1 MMLIAYVTRRAIIPL
16 LLVCAVRVCSAY
28 SLEGPKWPDASV
40 VNFQLALGNANR
52 TLSDGNTSWNVA
64 ASPGLG
70 YWNQNVRHAQFTYTN
85 SNGGA
90 YQNDG
95 INSIVFSTTMFGQN
109 FGSRTL
115 AVTFYRYYGSTMTE
129 ADILFNQNQSWD
141 SYRGALRFNSS
152 GNVIA
157 DVRRV
162 FIHEVGHA
170 LGLNHPDDAGQH
182 VDAIM
187 NSVIS
192 DRDTL
197 SADDINGARV
207 LYGAPSPT
215 PTPTP
220 TPTPP
225 PSLLPGPLIYWQN
238 SSTGE
243 RQIWSMRGTTHTS
256 TASLGSVATVW
267 NIVAS
272 GDFNGDGKK
281 DSSTGQIA
289 IWTMNGATRLGSYVI
304 GTAAPPWQVA
314 TASDFNGDGK
324 SDLVLQNGSTGERAI
339 WLMNGL
345 SRVGIVTL
353 GALGTQWKIIGS
365 GDFDGDT
372 KPDLLLW
379 NTQTGQIWVWLMNG
393 TTPIRTVALP
403 TGPTTGWSLVGTSDL
418 NSNGNIDILWQ
429 NQSNGQRAA
438 WLMNRTTFLSTAT
451 IAVAPITWNIRN
463 Y

>member
-1 MMLIAYVTRRAIIPL
+1 MSSPLIYRRARAAL
-16 LLVCAVRVCSAY
+16 LIFSAAEICCGY
-28 SLEGPKWPDASV
+28 SLEGPEWPSGSN
-40 VNFQLALGNANR
+40 VNFRLALGNANR

-64 ASPGLG
+64 ASPGLT
-70 YWNQNVRHAQFTYTN
+70 YWNQNIQHAQFTYTN

-141 SYRGALRFNSS
+141 SYRGTLRFNSS

-157 DVRRV
+157 DIRRV

-170 LGLNHPDDAGQH
+170 FGLNHPDDANQN

-192 DRDTL
+192 DRYTP
-197 SADDINGARV
+197 SNDDIAGARA

-220 TPTPP
+220 P
-225 PSLLPGPLIYWQN
+225 PSSGPGQAILWQN
-238 SSTGE
+238 IATGE
-243 RQIWSMRGTTHTS
+243 RQLWTMDGTTRLS
-256 TASLGSVATVW
+256 TASLGYVSTVW

-272 GDFNGDGKK
+272 GDFNGDTKR
-281 DSSTGQIA
+281 DIVWQNNSTGQIV
-289 IWTMNGATRLGSYVI
+289 IWTMNGSTRLGAYAI
-304 GTAAPPWQVA
+304 ATAPLPWRVA
-314 TASDFNGDGK
+314 TAADLNGDGKPDLVLQNTSTGARTIWLMNGFSRVGIVNLGVAATQWKIVGSGDFNGDGN
-324 SDLVLQNGSTGERAI
+324 S
-339 WLMNGL
+339 
-345 SRVGIVTL
+345 
-353 GALGTQWKIIGS
+353 
-365 GDFDGDT
+365 
-372 KPDLLLW
+372 DLLLW
-379 NTQTGQIWVWLMNG
+379 NTQTGQVSVWLMNG
-393 TTPIRTVALP
+393 TIFNGTVALRP
-403 TGPTTGWSLVGTSDL
+403 ASTVWSLVGTGDL
-418 NSNGNIDILWQ
+418 NGDGKIDILWQ
-429 NQSNGQRAA
+429 NGTTGQRAV
-438 WLMNRTTFLSTAT
+438 WFMNRTSFLSAAT
-451 IAVAPITWNIRN
+451 FATVSLQWNIRN

>member
-1 MMLIAYVTRRAIIPL
+1 MTLIASVTRRVIVPL
-16 LLVCAVRVCSAY
+16 LFVGAVRLCSAY
-28 SLEGPKWPDASV
+28 SLEGPKWPAGSI

-52 TLSDGNTSWNVA
+52 TLSDGNTSWNAA

-70 YWNQNVRHAQFTYTN
+70 YWNQNVEHAQFTYTN
-85 SNGGA
+85 SNSGA

-115 AVTFYRYYGSTMTE
+115 AVTFYRYYGSSMSE

-141 SYRGALRFNSS
+141 SYRGTLRFDAS

-162 FIHEVGHA
+162 FVHEVGHA
-170 LGLNHPDDAGQH
+170 LGLNHPDDVGQH

-187 NSVIS
+187 NSIIS
-192 DRDTL
+192 DRETL
-197 SADDINGARV
+197 SADDITGAHF
-207 LYGAPSPT
+207 LYGVPSPT
-215 PTPTP
+215 PTP
-220 TPTPP
+220 PP
-225 PSLLPGPLIYWQN
+225 NLLPGPSIFWQN

-243 RQIWSMRGTTHTS
+243 RQIWLMNGTTHTS
-256 TASLGSVATVW
+256 TASLGFVATSW
-267 NIVAS
+267 NIVAL

-281 DSSTGQIA
+281 DIVWQNSSSGQVA
-289 IWTMNGATRLGSYVI
+289 VWTMNGATRLGSYAI
-304 GTAAPPWQVA
+304 GSAAPPWQVA

-324 SDLVLQNGSTGERAI
+324 SDIVLQNVATGERSI

-345 SRVGIVTL
+345 SRASIVTL
-353 GALGTQWKIIGS
+353 GALPTQWKIIGS
-365 GDFDGDT
+365 GDFDGDA

-379 NTQTGQIWVWLMNG
+379 NTQTAQVAVWLMNG
-393 TTPIRTVALP
+393 ITPSGTVALRA
-403 TGPTTGWSLVGTSDL
+403 GGVGWSLVGTSDL
-418 NSNGNIDILWQ
+418 NGDGNIDILWQ

-438 WLMNRTTFLSTAT
+438 WLMNRTTFLASAT
-451 IAVAPITWNIRN
+451 IAIVPLPWNIRN

>member
-1 MMLIAYVTRRAIIPL
+1 MTLTAPVIRRATVPL
-16 LLVCAVRVCSAY
+16 LLVCAVRLCSAY
-28 SLEGPKWPDASV
+28 SLEGPKWPADSTV
-40 VNFQLALGNANR
+40 TFQLALGNANR

-64 ASPGLG
+64 ASPGLT
-70 YWNQNVRHAQFTYTN
+70 YWNQNVQHAQLTYTN
-85 SNGGA
+85 SSGGA

-115 AVTFYRYYGSTMTE
+115 AVTFYRYYGSNMTE
-129 ADILFNQNQSWD
+129 ADILFNQNQIWD
-141 SYRGALRFNSS
+141 SYRGTLRFNPN

-192 DRDTL
+192 NRETL
-197 SADDINGARV
+197 SADDVAGAHV
-207 LYGAPSPT
+207 LYGMPSPT

-220 TPTPP
+220 PP
-225 PSLLPGPLIYWQN
+225 NLLPGPQIFWQN

-243 RQIWSMRGTTHTS
+243 RQIWSMTGTTHTS
-256 TASLGSVATVW
+256 TASLGSVATSW

-281 DSSTGQIA
+281 DIVWQSSTGQVA
-289 IWTMNGATRLGSYVI
+289 VWTMNGATRLGSYVI
-304 GTAAPPWQVA
+304 GSASPPWQVA

-324 SDLVLQNGSTGERAI
+324 SDIVLQNGATGERSI

-353 GALGTQWKIIGS
+353 GALSTQWKIIGS
-365 GDFDGDT
+365 GDFDGDA
-372 KPDLLLW
+372 KSDLLLW
-379 NTQTGQIWVWLMNG
+379 NTQTAQVSVWLMHG
-393 TTPIRTVALP
+393 ITPGGTVALR
-403 TGPTTGWSLVGTSDL
+403 TGGVGWSLVGTSDL
-418 NSNGNIDILWQ
+418 NANGNIDILWQ

-438 WLMNRTTFLSTAT
+438 WLMNHTTFLSSAT
-451 IAVAPITWNIRN
+451 IAIVPLSWNIRN
-463 Y
+463 N

>member
-1 MMLIAYVTRRAIIPL
+1 MMPIASAIRRASVPL
-16 LLVCAVRVCSAY
+16 LLVCTIRLCSAY
-28 SLEGPKWPDASV
+28 SLEGPKWPAGSV

-70 YWNQNVRHAQFTYTN
+70 YWNQDIQHARFTYTN
-85 SNGGA
+85 SNSGA

-95 INSIVFSTTMFGQN
+95 INSVVFSPTMFGQN

-141 SYRGALRFNSS
+141 SYRGTLRFNPS

-157 DVRRV
+157 DIRRV

-187 NSVIS
+187 NSVTS
-192 DRDTL
+192 NRDTL
-197 SADDINGARV
+197 SADDIDGARV

-220 TPTPP
+220 PP
-225 PSLLPGPLIYWQN
+225 GLLPGPQIYWQN

-243 RQIWSMRGTTHTS
+243 RQIWSMNGTTHTS
-256 TASLGSVATVW
+256 TATLGSVPTSW

-272 GDFNGDGKK
+272 ADFNGDGKK
-281 DSSTGQIA
+281 DLVWQNTSTGQIA
-289 IWTMNGATRLGSYVI
+289 VWTMNGATRLGSYVI
-304 GTAAPPWQVA
+304 GTAAPPWQIA

-324 SDLVLQNGSTGERAI
+324 PDLVLQNGYTGERLI

-345 SRVGIVTL
+345 SRVGIVTVGTL
-353 GALGTQWKIIGS
+353 STQWKIIGS
-365 GDFDGDT
+365 GDFDGDA
-372 KPDLLLW
+372 KPDLLFW
-379 NTQTGQIWVWLMNG
+379 NTQTGQVAVWLMNG
-393 TTPIRTVALP
+393 TTPRGTVALH
-403 TGPTTGWSLVGTSDL
+403 TGAPGWSLVGTSDL
-418 NSNGNIDILWQ
+418 NGDGNVNILWQ

-438 WLMNRTTFLSTAT
+438 WLMNRTTFLSSAI
-451 IAVAPITWNIRN
+451 IAVVPLSWNIRN